1 LAEVINRF
9 FENSVATAIAIC
21 WK

>member
-1 LAEVINRF
+1 VGNGY

>member
-1 LAEVINRF
+1 VGNRYS
-9 FENSVATAIAIC
+9 ENSVATAIAIS